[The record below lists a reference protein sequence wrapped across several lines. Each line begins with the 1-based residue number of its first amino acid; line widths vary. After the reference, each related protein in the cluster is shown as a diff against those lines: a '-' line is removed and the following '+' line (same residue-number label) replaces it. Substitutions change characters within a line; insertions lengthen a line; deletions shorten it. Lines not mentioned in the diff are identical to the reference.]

1 MPYTT
6 AIQIEPSTT
15 TTEKCL
21 EAKKPGLYTC
31 IRYASKLIKLGS
43 DIRKHRTLPS
53 EDKHTMEVIPT
64 TLLEKTKSNYNY
76 GDEETVFTLFNEK
89 CDYIPPPPSTTTTAK
104 DCNYTTRVESQLAL
118 PSRLRYVVTNP
129 RPALDIVHQL
139 YNNEDEEEEDEEE
152 EEEEKKRNDYASYH
166 PSSYTSQQE
175 NARVQTLQKL
185 SGISFTS
192 TVNQPQQQNT
202 AILIKLSPCAL
213 AAANAARQRRQKI
226 RVNL

>member
-6 AIQIEPSTT
+6 AIQIEPST

-53 EDKHTMEVIPT
+53 KDRHTMEVIPT

-76 GDEETVFTLFNEK
+76 GEEDSVITLFNEK
-89 CDYIPPPPSTTTTAK
+89 CDYTPTTTID

-118 PSRLRYVVTNP
+118 PPRLRYVVTNP

-139 YNNEDEEEEDEEE
+139 YNNEDEEEDEEE
-152 EEEEKKRNDYASYH
+152 GEKEEDKFEYTSYR
-166 PSSYTSQQE
+166 PSSNNYTLQQG
-175 NARVQTLQKL
+175 NAHAQTLQKL

-192 TVNQPQQQNT
+192 TVNQQQQQNT